1 MPKQVI
7 IPPGTTAPI
16 APFVP
21 GTLADGVVYVS
32 GTLPFDK
39 QNNVV
44 HIGDPKAQTRHVLE
58 TIRSVI
64 ETAGGSM
71 ADVTF
76 NSIFITDW
84 TNYAAINE
92 VYAEFFPGDK
102 PSALLHS
109 VRTGEARCAGGN
121 RQRRPYRYPDMMRLN
136 IAPAPWPGAPVVV
149 LSASLGGGG
158 GYWLAQRAALEEQ
171 YQLVSYDHNGTGEN
185 AGPLPADYSL
195 ATMAGE
201 LFSALQA
208 AGIARFALVGH
219 ALGALIGLQLA
230 LDRPEAVSALALVN
244 GWLSLSPHTR
254 RCFQVR
260 ERLLHA
266 GGAQAWVEAQPLFL
280 YPAEWMAAR
289 LPRLEAEDAL
299 AISHF
304 QGKENLL
311 KRLQALKQA
320 DFSRR
325 AAAIACPTLIISA
338 ADDLLVP
345 ASCSRVL
352 QTAIPGSQLVEMP
365 WGGHACNVTDADTF
379 NTILRDGL
387 AAMLLV
393 ARETR

>member
-1 MPKQVI
+1 
-7 IPPGTTAPI
+7 
-16 APFVP
+16 
-21 GTLADGVVYVS
+21 
-32 GTLPFDK
+32 
-39 QNNVV
+39 
-44 HIGDPKAQTRHVLE
+44 
-58 TIRSVI
+58 
-64 ETAGGSM
+64 
-71 ADVTF
+71 
-76 NSIFITDW
+76 
-84 TNYAAINE
+84 
-92 VYAEFFPGDK
+92 
-102 PSALLHS
+102 
-109 VRTGEARCAGGN
+109 
-121 RQRRPYRYPDMMRLN
+121 MMRLN
-136 IAPAPWPGAPVVV
+136 IAPAPWSGAPVVV
-149 LSASLGGGG
+149 LSAGLGGGG

-171 YQLVSYDHNGTGEN
+171 YQLVSMTITGP
-185 AGPLPADYSL
+185 GRTRSLPADYSL
-195 ATMAGE
+195 ATMAGSC
-201 LFSALQA
+201 SALCRRRDRPLR
-208 AGIARFALVGH
+208 AGGPR
-219 ALGALIGLQLA
+219 LGALIGLQLA

-325 AAAIACPTLIISA
+325 ASAIACPTLIISA

-387 AAMLLV
+387 SAMLPV

>member
-1 MPKQVI
+1 
-7 IPPGTTAPI
+7 
-16 APFVP
+16 
-21 GTLADGVVYVS
+21 
-32 GTLPFDK
+32 
-39 QNNVV
+39 
-44 HIGDPKAQTRHVLE
+44 
-58 TIRSVI
+58 
-64 ETAGGSM
+64 
-71 ADVTF
+71 
-76 NSIFITDW
+76 
-84 TNYAAINE
+84 
-92 VYAEFFPGDK
+92 
-102 PSALLHS
+102 
-109 VRTGEARCAGGN
+109 
-121 RQRRPYRYPDMMRLN
+121 MMRLN
-136 IAPAPWPGAPVVV
+136 IAPAPRPGAPVVV
-149 LSASLGGGG
+149 LSAGLGGGG

-185 AGPLPADYSL
+185 AGPLPAGYSL

-325 AAAIACPTLIISA
+325 ASAIACPTLIISA

-387 AAMLLV
+387 SAMLPV

>member
-1 MPKQVI
+1 
-7 IPPGTTAPI
+7 
-16 APFVP
+16 
-21 GTLADGVVYVS
+21 
-32 GTLPFDK
+32 
-39 QNNVV
+39 
-44 HIGDPKAQTRHVLE
+44 
-58 TIRSVI
+58 
-64 ETAGGSM
+64 
-71 ADVTF
+71 
-76 NSIFITDW
+76 
-84 TNYAAINE
+84 
-92 VYAEFFPGDK
+92 
-102 PSALLHS
+102 
-109 VRTGEARCAGGN
+109 
-121 RQRRPYRYPDMMRLN
+121 MMRLN

-149 LSASLGGGG
+149 LSAGLGGGG

-219 ALGALIGLQLA
+219 ALG
-230 LDRPEAVSALALVN
+230 VVN

-325 AAAIACPTLIISA
+325 ASAIACPTLIISA

-387 AAMLLV
+387 SAMLPV

>member
-1 MPKQVI
+1 
-7 IPPGTTAPI
+7 
-16 APFVP
+16 
-21 GTLADGVVYVS
+21 
-32 GTLPFDK
+32 
-39 QNNVV
+39 
-44 HIGDPKAQTRHVLE
+44 
-58 TIRSVI
+58 
-64 ETAGGSM
+64 
-71 ADVTF
+71 
-76 NSIFITDW
+76 
-84 TNYAAINE
+84 
-92 VYAEFFPGDK
+92 
-102 PSALLHS
+102 
-109 VRTGEARCAGGN
+109 
-121 RQRRPYRYPDMMRLN
+121 MMRLN

-149 LSASLGGGG
+149 LSAGLGGGG

-201 LFSALQA
+201 LFSALLA

-244 GWLSLSPHTR
+244 GWLSLSLHTR

-325 AAAIACPTLIISA
+325 ASAIACPTLIISA

-387 AAMLLV
+387 AAMLPV

>member
-1 MPKQVI
+1 
-7 IPPGTTAPI
+7 
-16 APFVP
+16 
-21 GTLADGVVYVS
+21 
-32 GTLPFDK
+32 
-39 QNNVV
+39 
-44 HIGDPKAQTRHVLE
+44 
-58 TIRSVI
+58 
-64 ETAGGSM
+64 
-71 ADVTF
+71 
-76 NSIFITDW
+76 
-84 TNYAAINE
+84 
-92 VYAEFFPGDK
+92 
-102 PSALLHS
+102 
-109 VRTGEARCAGGN
+109 
-121 RQRRPYRYPDMMRLN
+121 
-136 IAPAPWPGAPVVV
+136 
-149 LSASLGGGG
+149 
-158 GYWLAQRAALEEQ
+158 
-171 YQLVSYDHNGTGEN
+171 
-185 AGPLPADYSL
+185 
-195 ATMAGE
+195 
-201 LFSALQA
+201 
-208 AGIARFALVGH
+208 
-219 ALGALIGLQLA
+219 
-230 LDRPEAVSALALVN
+230 
-244 GWLSLSPHTR
+244 TR

-325 AAAIACPTLIISA
+325 ASAIACPTLIISA

-352 QTAIPGSQLVEMP
+352 QTAIPGSLLVEMP

-387 AAMLLV
+387 AAMLPV

>member
-7 IPPGTTAPI
+7 IPPGTSAPI

-44 HIGDPKAQTRHVLE
+44 YIGDPKAQTRHVLE

-84 TNYAAINE
+84 KNYAAINE

-102 PSALLHS
+102 P
-109 VRTGEARCAGGN
+109 ARFCIQCGLVK
-121 RQRRPYRYPDMMRLN
+121 LN
-136 IAPAPWPGAPVVV
+136 ISPAPYPGAPVVV
-149 LSASLGGGG
+149 LSAGLGGAG
-158 GYWLAQRAALEEQ
+158 GYWLPQRSALEAH

-185 AGPLPADYSL
+185 GGPLPASYS
-195 ATMAGE
+195 MAQMAQE
-201 LFSALQA
+201 LYAALLE
-208 AGIARFALVGH
+208 AGIGRFALVGH

-230 LDRPEAVSALALVN
+230 LDHPEAISALVLVN
-244 GWLSLSPHTR
+244 GWLTLSPHTR
-254 RCFQVR
+254 RCFLVR

-280 YPAEWMAAR
+280 YPAEWMASR

-311 KRLQALKQA
+311 KRLNALKQA

-325 AAAIACPTLIISA
+325 AAAIVCPTLVISA

-345 ASCSRVL
+345 ASCSRLL
-352 QTAIPGSQLVEMP
+352 QAAIPDSQLVEMA
-365 WGGHACNVTDADTF
+365 WGGHACNVTDSATF
-379 NTILRDGL
+379 NPILCDGL
-387 AAMLLV
+387 AAMLPVPQENL
-393 ARETR
+393 

>member
-1 MPKQVI
+1 MRWWKSP
-7 IPPGTTAPI
+7 ASPI
-16 APFVP
+16 SVP
-21 GTLADGVVYVS
+21 RHDEAQYCS
-32 GTLPFDK
+32 G
-39 QNNVV
+39 
-44 HIGDPKAQTRHVLE
+44 
-58 TIRSVI
+58 SVARR
-64 ETAGGSM
+64 AGGG
-71 ADVTF
+71 
-76 NSIFITDW
+76 
-84 TNYAAINE
+84 
-92 VYAEFFPGDK
+92 P
-102 PSALLHS
+102 
-109 VRTGEARCAGGN
+109 
-121 RQRRPYRYPDMMRLN
+121 QRRSGR
-136 IAPAPWPGAPVVV
+136 
-149 LSASLGGGG
+149 GG

-320 DFSRR
+320 DFHAVRR
-325 AAAIACPTLIISA
+325 PS
-338 ADDLLVP
+338 P
-345 ASCSRVL
+345 AR
-352 QTAIPGSQLVEMP
+352 
-365 WGGHACNVTDADTF
+365 
-379 NTILRDGL
+379 R
-387 AAMLLV
+387 
-393 ARETR
+393 

>member
-1 MPKQVI
+1 
-7 IPPGTTAPI
+7 
-16 APFVP
+16 
-21 GTLADGVVYVS
+21 
-32 GTLPFDK
+32 
-39 QNNVV
+39 
-44 HIGDPKAQTRHVLE
+44 
-58 TIRSVI
+58 
-64 ETAGGSM
+64 
-71 ADVTF
+71 
-76 NSIFITDW
+76 
-84 TNYAAINE
+84 
-92 VYAEFFPGDK
+92 
-102 PSALLHS
+102 
-109 VRTGEARCAGGN
+109 
-121 RQRRPYRYPDMMRLN
+121 MMRLN

-149 LSASLGGGG
+149 LSAGLGGGG

-171 YQLVSYDHNGTGEN
+171 YQLVSYDHNGAGEN

-325 AAAIACPTLIISA
+325 ASAIACPTLIISA

-387 AAMLLV
+387 AAMLPV

>member
-102 PSALLHS
+102 P
-109 VRTGEARCAGGN
+109 
-121 RQRRPYRYPDMMRLN
+121 
-136 IAPAPWPGAPVVV
+136 
-149 LSASLGGGG
+149 
-158 GYWLAQRAALEEQ
+158 
-171 YQLVSYDHNGTGEN
+171 
-185 AGPLPADYSL
+185 
-195 ATMAGE
+195 
-201 LFSALQA
+201 
-208 AGIARFALVGH
+208 ARFCIQCGLVKPDALVGH

-325 AAAIACPTLIISA
+325 ASAIACPTLIISA

-387 AAMLLV
+387 SAMLPV

>member
-1 MPKQVI
+1 
-7 IPPGTTAPI
+7 
-16 APFVP
+16 
-21 GTLADGVVYVS
+21 
-32 GTLPFDK
+32 
-39 QNNVV
+39 
-44 HIGDPKAQTRHVLE
+44 
-58 TIRSVI
+58 
-64 ETAGGSM
+64 M
-71 ADVTF
+71 ADREKIIRYYKGTEGADTAVRLVDIAEQTMKNRKF
-76 NSIFITDW
+76 RQSDFLDPYGIEIAETVAA
-84 TNYAAINE
+84 NYE
-92 VYAEFFPGDK
+92 GLRVDFSGGYPGAE
-102 PSALLHS
+102 
-109 VRTGEARCAGGN
+109 
-121 RQRRPYRYPDMMRLN
+121 RQRAIFVHEDFMGTPSFD
-136 IAPAPWPGAPVVV
+136 IVVV
-149 LSASLGGGG
+149 
-158 GYWLAQRAALEEQ
+158 RAAW
-171 YQLVSYDHNGTGEN
+171 NGQFYR
-185 AGPLPADYSL
+185 LSHRD
-195 ATMAGE
+195 
-201 LFSALQA
+201 
-208 AGIARFALVGH
+208 V
-219 ALGALIGLQLA
+219 LGALIGLQLA
-230 LDRPEAVSALALVN
+230 LDRPEAVSALTLVN

-387 AAMLLV
+387 AAMLPV

>member
-1 MPKQVI
+1 
-7 IPPGTTAPI
+7 
-16 APFVP
+16 
-21 GTLADGVVYVS
+21 
-32 GTLPFDK
+32 
-39 QNNVV
+39 
-44 HIGDPKAQTRHVLE
+44 
-58 TIRSVI
+58 
-64 ETAGGSM
+64 
-71 ADVTF
+71 
-76 NSIFITDW
+76 
-84 TNYAAINE
+84 
-92 VYAEFFPGDK
+92 
-102 PSALLHS
+102 
-109 VRTGEARCAGGN
+109 
-121 RQRRPYRYPDMMRLN
+121 
-136 IAPAPWPGAPVVV
+136 
-149 LSASLGGGG
+149 
-158 GYWLAQRAALEEQ
+158 
-171 YQLVSYDHNGTGEN
+171 
-185 AGPLPADYSL
+185 
-195 ATMAGE
+195 
-201 LFSALQA
+201 
-208 AGIARFALVGH
+208 
-219 ALGALIGLQLA
+219 
-230 LDRPEAVSALALVN
+230 
-244 GWLSLSPHTR
+244 TR

-387 AAMLLV
+387 SAMLPV